1 MKYILDMHTHTL
13 ASGHAYSTITE
24 MAHAAA
30 QSGLKLLGITEHAPM
45 MPGTCH
51 LYYFQNFKVIPRVME
66 GVHLMFG
73 SELNIM
79 NPDGQ
84 VDLPQEV
91 LEKLDITIA
100 SLHTPCMAPSSMED
114 NTRAYLNAIKNPCI
128 DIIGH
133 PDDGRYPV
141 DYEKVVHAAGK
152 YHTLL
157 EINNASLNPAG
168 FRKNTRD
175 HDLTMLKLCKAYNVP
190 VILGSDAHFSGDVG
204 KFPFAGEVIREADFP
219 DRLIVNSHRELLWD
233 TLAYK
238 KNRSGFYEF

>member
-100 SLHTPCMAPSSMED
+100 SLHTPVW
-114 NTRAYLNAIKNPCI
+114 RRQIWR
-128 DIIGH
+128 IIPG
-133 PDDGRYPV
+133 
-141 DYEKVVHAAGK
+141 
-152 YHTLL
+152 
-157 EINNASLNPAG
+157 
-168 FRKNTRD
+168 
-175 HDLTMLKLCKAYNVP
+175 
-190 VILGSDAHFSGDVG
+190 
-204 KFPFAGEVIREADFP
+204 
-219 DRLIVNSHRELLWD
+219 LI
-233 TLAYK
+233 
-238 KNRSGFYEF
+238 